1 MRSLEEDM
9 NKDIKKD
16 RNKDRKKDRKKDRN
30 IHTKVLASKVPK
42 SQALR
47 EFWESLRDVEEETC

>member
-1 MRSLEEDM
+1 MRSLEED
-9 NKDIKKD
+9 
-16 RNKDRKKDRKKDRN
+16 RNKDRN

-47 EFWESLRDVEEETC
+47 ELWESLRDVEEETC